1 MKRSKAGRVMTVIL
15 AAGVLAAVGV
25 VVLGR
30 TYTGASYGGDKAE
43 WVYVDSTMTEER
55 LLEMLPRQLGNAG
68 GKAAVL
74 WRLGG
79 GDMSRAA
86 GAYRIDPGMTSL
98 DIYRTISRGRQ
109 TPVKLTFNNVR
120 TLGQL
125 AARVGERMAA
135 DSASFVA
142 ACNDVL
148 PAAGFKKPGY
158 IAAFL
163 PDTYEF
169 YWTASPKYVVETL
182 LKHRNGFWTDE
193 RRAKAKALG
202 LSPVEVATVA
212 SIAEEETNDRAE
224 RAVVGRLYINRL
236 DKGMKLQADPTVKYA
251 VGDFSL
257 RRITSRH
264 LGASSRYNTY
274 KYAGLP
280 PGPIRMPEARTMD
293 AILDSRPHKYLY
305 MCAKED
311 FSGRHNF
318 ASDYATH
325 QANAARYHKALN
337 QRNIK

>member
-1 MKRSKAGRVMTVIL
+1 MKKNKGGKAVVFIL
-15 AAGVLAAVGV
+15 ALAGLAVLAAV
-25 VVLGR
+25 VLWR
-30 TYTGASYGGDKAE
+30 VYTGAAYQGE
-43 WVYVDSTMTEER
+43 EPRWVYVDSAMTEDE
-55 LLEMLPRQLGNAG
+55 LLDMLPRELGNAG
-68 GKAAVL
+68 RKAATL

-79 GDMSRAA
+79 GTVTRAT
-86 GAYRIDPGMTSL
+86 GAYRVEPGMTSL
-98 DIYRTISRGRQ
+98 DVYKMISRGRQ

-125 AARVGERMAA
+125 AARVGECMAA
-135 DSASFVA
+135 DSAAFVA
-142 ACNDVL
+142 ACDEVL

-169 YWTASPKYVVETL
+169 YWTASPRQVVETL
-182 LKHRNGFWTDE
+182 LKHRNGFWNDE

-202 LSPVEVATVA
+202 LSPVEVAAVA

-236 DKGMKLQADPTVKYA
+236 DRGMKLQADPTVKYA
-251 VGDFSL
+251 VGDFAL

-264 LGASSRYNTY
+264 LGVESPYNTY
-274 KYAGLP
+274 RHEGLP

-293 AILDSRPHKYLY
+293 AILDSRPHGYIY

-318 ASDYATH
+318 AADYATH